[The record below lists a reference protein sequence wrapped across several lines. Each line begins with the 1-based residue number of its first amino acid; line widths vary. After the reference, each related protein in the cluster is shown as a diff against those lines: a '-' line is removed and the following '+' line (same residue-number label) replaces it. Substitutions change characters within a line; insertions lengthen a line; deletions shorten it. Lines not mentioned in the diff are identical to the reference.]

1 MFFEIPSEEGQKRE
15 EVETNQNKIKSFLQS
30 FTPLF
35 SDSIYHFPLQNYI
48 VFFGHF
54 SRATPCIAEKLG
66 PMKNIDF
73 CENAKKIKKDSK
85 IHNT

>member
-30 FTPLF
+30 FTSLF

-54 SRATPCIAEKLG
+54 SRGTPCKTQFSTIQTLNTFSIALWGRKSQIL
-66 PMKNIDF
+66 
-73 CENAKKIKKDSK
+73 
-85 IHNT
+85 